1 MAQLQGLECNAKK
14 YSMKQKQP
22 LYDGYMKSE
31 GVFFFFFFGM
41 KEGDFMTIEVAL
53 LVSGISL
60 AFGIYQGIA
69 NLKRNKATDDKK
81 DATEM
86 TTVIVKLESIGTGV
100 TEIKSDMKNIR
111 QDLQDLRERVVVVEQ
126 STKSA
131 HHRINTLEGVKD
143 RNETKAV

>member
-1 MAQLQGLECNAKK
+1 
-14 YSMKQKQP
+14 
-22 LYDGYMKSE
+22 
-31 GVFFFFFFGM
+31 M

>member
-1 MAQLQGLECNAKK
+1 
-14 YSMKQKQP
+14 MKLKQP

-31 GVFFFFFFGM
+31 GVVFCM

-53 LVSGISL
+53 LISGISL

>member
-1 MAQLQGLECNAKK
+1 MAQLQRLECSAKK

-31 GVFFFFFFGM
+31 GVVFFGM

>member
-1 MAQLQGLECNAKK
+1 MAQLQGLEGNAKK

-31 GVFFFFFFGM
+31 GVVFFFFGM

-53 LVSGISL
+53 LVSGISR